1 MMKVILSDF
10 ISLKRSIQTM
20 QFSGQGNVIKSV
32 TLFFYALVT
41 FSSVYLYY
49 DFYKYILDV
58 KHFVR
63 PNVKHKYYIIG
74 IGVCIMVL
82 LGNRIRELRIEYNL
96 TQAELAKQ
104 VGVSKATITAYESDS
119 RQPSYDVLIKLAN
132 TFKVTLDS
140 LVLNRS
146 EHIIDVSELEP
157 EQINRIQYMVE
168 FYKNS
173 DLIAALH
180 SKEPLDPKTVEKFR
194 ENHPELFEK
203 I

>member
-1 MMKVILSDF
+1 M
-10 ISLKRSIQTM
+10 
-20 QFSGQGNVIKSV
+20 
-32 TLFFYALVT
+32 
-41 FSSVYLYY
+41 
-49 DFYKYILDV
+49 
-58 KHFVR
+58 
-63 PNVKHKYYIIG
+63 
-74 IGVCIMVL
+74 CIMVL

-104 VGVSKATITAYESDS
+104 VGVSKATITAYESDL

-146 EHIIDVSELEP
+146 EYIIDVSELEP
-157 EQINRIQYMVE
+157 EQINRIQYLVE

-180 SKEPLDPKTVEKFR
+180 SKKPLDPKTVEKFR
-194 ENHPELFEK
+194 ENHPELFE
-203 I
+203 